1 VLLKLYL
8 DSSAIV
14 KRYVVEP
21 GSSAVDE
28 VFDSTE
34 AGRVRIV
41 FSLWNVGE
49 VLGTLDE
56 RRKRGWLEEDEFSEA
71 LRKFVDEALKLL
83 RFRVLDV
90 IPVLTPILAETWALI
105 LNQHIYEAD
114 AIQISTCTYTE
125 SKALL
130 SSDKD
135 LIEAARKIGL
145 KAIDVEKEEGDVK
158 KLIQEH

>member
-21 GSSAVDE
+21 GSSAVDA
-28 VFDSTE
+28 VFDGAE

-56 RRKRGWLEEDEFSEA
+56 RRKRGWLEEDEFSGA

-90 IPVLTPILAETWALI
+90 MPVLTPILTETWALI

-114 AIQISTCTYTE
+114 AIQISTC
-125 SKALL
+125 
-130 SSDKD
+130 
-135 LIEAARKIGL
+135 
-145 KAIDVEKEEGDVK
+145 V
-158 KLIQEH
+158 